1 MTTPTLVMGTRNYSS
16 WSLRP
21 WLLAR
26 HLSIPLEE
34 RVLHF
39 GSEEFASEIARL
51 SPSRKV
57 PVLLHDGACIWESLA
72 ICEYLS
78 ELAHGRGW
86 PQERARR
93 AQARAVAAEMHAGFP
108 ALRSQC
114 PMNARAV
121 GRRVAATAALARDLQ
136 RIEALWADCRAAAAG
151 KGPWLFGDYSAAD
164 AMYSPVVLRIHTYG
178 LALSGAARDYHEHCL
193 RDSSLREWIALAEVE
208 GVRVEEE
215 EVGEN

>member
-1 MTTPTLVMGTRNYSS
+1 MTMPTLVMGTRNYSS

-39 GSEEFASEIARL
+39 GSEQFATEVARL
-51 SPSRKV
+51 SPSHKV
-57 PVLLHDGACIWESLA
+57 PVLLHDGVCIWESLA

-78 ELAHGRGW
+78 ELADGRGW
-86 PQERARR
+86 PQDRALRAR
-93 AQARAVAAEMHAGFP
+93 ARAVAAEMHAGFP

-121 GRRVAATAALARDLQ
+121 GRRVAVTAALAGDLR
-136 RIEALWADCRAAAAG
+136 RIESIWADCRAAAAG

-164 AMYSPVVLRIHTYG
+164 AMYGPVVLRIRSYG
-178 LALSGAARDYHEHCL
+178 LALGGIARDYYEHCL
-193 RDSSLREWIALAEVE
+193 QDSSLREWIGLAEVE

-215 EVGEN
+215 ELGGT